1 MLFAINASVGVLDL
15 KFSAK
20 PFFSMLPFIKV
31 LKRLTDGCLLSS
43 SNDLLI
49 KFFSNSKLLFEL
61 FLISNGDACC
71 VCCGIG
77 EFKNFC
83 FLLVSFNNLEN
94 AFDTVDMSFNEE
106 FELLAL
112 VEGVD
117 IREINSGGINPLLI
131 EGAKFL
137 FIKDFLLISVAD
149 DRFFLLLIVSVPS
162 KSPSCT

>member
-1 MLFAINASVGVLDL
+1 M
-15 KFSAK
+15 
-20 PFFSMLPFIKV
+20 
-31 LKRLTDGCLLSS
+31 
-43 SNDLLI
+43 
-49 KFFSNSKLLFEL
+49 
-61 FLISNGDACC
+61 
-71 VCCGIG
+71 
-77 EFKNFC
+77 
-83 FLLVSFNNLEN
+83 SFNNLEN

-149 DRFFLLLIVSVPS
+149 DRFF
-162 KSPSCT
+162 CC